1 MILTLPCH
9 DGLQRLPWHPWV
21 ADSEQQMKADH
32 LFKSAGLQ
40 LPSFQGISWYH
51 TPWTKTWSLHFP
63 TARSARKSEQKWV
76 PFAAHSFLGRGAML
90 RPGLRTGSIWYPVV
104 SAAIRCNKNSTL
116 CWEKTGCTVNR
127 GFSVNRL
134 HQQNIWFARFVLFF
148 VIFKAVLLF
157 LFVRLSSLAVGRS
170 ILASRASWKGRP
182 WSTQHARRATACN
195 QGLVNG
201 PSQPSCIKSI
211 KSKVFRHVRTC

>member
-1 MILTLPCH
+1 
-9 DGLQRLPWHPWV
+9 
-21 ADSEQQMKADH
+21 MKADH

-90 RPGLRTGSIWYPVV
+90 RPGLRTGIWYPVV

-134 HQQNIWFARFVLFF
+134 HQQNIWFPRFVLFF

-157 LFVRLSSLAVGRS
+157 CLFVCLLGCRKIDPGIQNILKRKAVVYATCAQGHSMQPGSRQWSIAAQLHQVNQVQSLS
-170 ILASRASWKGRP
+170 P
-182 WSTQHARRATACN
+182 C
-195 QGLVNG
+195 
-201 PSQPSCIKSI
+201 
-211 KSKVFRHVRTC
+211 